1 MRLSRRTG
9 RIQRVRRLMLKRS
22 HKVRRWAS
30 NKRILEDSYSQEGA
44 KWYPAVL
51 SEWELVEQNGT
62 SARGYEAGPDI

>member
-44 KWYPAVL
+44 EMVSGCAVG
-51 SEWELVEQNGT
+51 VGVGEQNGT
-62 SARGYEAGPDI
+62 TARGYEAGLDI